1 MTNRVVSVELRALVD
16 NYVSGFK
23 KASQATTD
31 LADKA
36 GSKLEKHSAEV
47 SQMGTQFAVAG
58 AGMLLVAGKA
68 VKTFADFD
76 KAMSGVAATGDEAKA
91 RLGELRELAI
101 DLGADTQYSAQE
113 AAEGITN
120 LIKAGVSAEDVI
132 GGGLAGALNLA
143 AAGEMAVADAAE
155 TTAITLAQ
163 FRLKG
168 DQAAHVADLLAAG
181 AGKASG
187 EVSDMAQALSQV
199 GLVANQTGLSVEE
212 TTGALA
218 AFGQAGL
225 IGSDA
230 GTSLK
235 TMLQRLT
242 PQSAEARKQFDQL
255 GISAY
260 DANGEFVGLTNFA
273 GQLQDKLGK
282 LSPEARNAA
291 MGVMF
296 GSDAIRA
303 ANVLYDQ
310 GADGIQG
317 WIDAVNDQGYASRQA
332 AELTNNLSG
341 DLERLGGSLDSV
353 FIKSGSGANTVL
365 RRLTQGAEA
374 AVDAIGGLPEPLLS
388 TMTLLTGAGGLA
400 SVGVGGLLKLSAAA
414 ADAKANFRALGVNA
428 KTAKIAVGGV
438 ASALAIGTLALS
450 VWADAS
456 AKANDASR
464 EYASTMVVVGD
475 QVSRTSATIE
485 VFNKRLTET
494 KTDWLSDFL
503 GTGQTVAEL
512 AQDVGISFELM
523 GGYVSGT
530 AEGMQAYR
538 DKVVQLRN
546 ENPRLSSELHTLTT
560 ALENQ
565 RNRMADGEKTAL
577 AQAEAARASGSSA
590 TSYADAVTKATTA
603 TQANTAATRENAD
616 VLNEWIATQWKAAE
630 DALALSGSQ
639 VGFERALDDTT
650 AAMKK
655 LAKETKNKTDLTN
668 VDKKAGQDAKD
679 LLDKTA
685 AATLNRVKA
694 MQKAK
699 VADSEV
705 AAEMERGRKAFVAQ
719 ARAAGFTEDAIAD
732 LVNKYDLLPQNVTT
746 KVGEDGAQEAE
757 TRVNDFFNALK
768 DLPKSQQTKVLSEFN
783 NKGITAAEKALNKIN
798 GKTANTYINVKVNR
812 PKGVNIPVADGGVL
826 SPTSL
831 GGLIQQFASGGFGQ
845 PQVRPYQ
852 GAAGVQWG
860 EQGSGP
866 WEAFISGAPQK
877 RNRSIAIWKEV
888 GRMLGLGFT
897 AEEVLAGFADG
908 GLQEPTHKG
917 HPISWWQDK
926 LKTPLELTRLQIEIR
941 DLKKDLAEKETYK
954 VGKGKKAKKKKR
966 DKLRGLDRTEAQ
978 QQLAEAEA
986 EYKDALEAAKLD
998 KSDKGTIEQQIESY
1012 RQAAEKADQ
1021 VRQWADNLGRFDLGG
1036 ALGGGGGGWTKQT
1049 DINGNTYYTGSA
1061 TGGSAASITAQARAR
1076 ADKLS
1081 AFASKLAQL
1090 AKLGVAP
1097 AVLQDIANLGVD
1109 EGSRVADAYLADT
1122 AQIAELNAAYADI
1135 DKYGLQAGQAV
1146 EGAST
1151 ALTAAMP
1158 DAGKA
1163 LAAAFVQEVKQVL
1176 EPSLVTGYA
1185 VSGAAG
1191 PAVYTQTVQQI
1202 TYAPVY
1208 HYPQAVPST
1217 VQQNI
1222 DLQFLSAMG
1231 AA

>member
-23 KASQATTD
+23 KASQATSD

-36 GSKLEKHSAEV
+36 GSKLEKHSAEI

-132 GGGLAGALNLA
+132 GGGLTGALNLA

-260 DANGEFVGLTNFA
+260 DANGEFVGLANFA

-282 LSPEARNAA
+282 LTPEARNAA

-341 DLERLGGSLDSV
+341 DVERLGGSLDSV

-374 AVDAIGGLPEPLLS
+374 AVDAVGGLPEPLLS

-475 QVSRTSATIE
+475 HVSRTSATIE

-512 AQDVGISFELM
+512 ARDVGISFELM

-530 AEGMQAYR
+530 ADGMQAYR

-546 ENPRLSSELHTLTT
+546 ENPRLASELHTLTT

-590 TSYADAVTKATTA
+590 TSYADAVSKATTA

-685 AATLNRVKA
+685 ASTLNRVKA

-757 TRVNDFFNALK
+757 TRVNDLFNALK
-768 DLPKSQQTKVLSEFN
+768 DLPKSQQAKILSTFN
-783 NKGITAAEKALNKIN
+783 DKGVAAAEKALNKVRSKTVTLTVDVN
-798 GKTANTYINVKVNR
+798 YNRLKSGLDYFGKKS
-812 PKGVNIPVADGGVL
+812 ADGGVYAA
-826 SPTSL
+826 SL

-877 RNRSIAIWKEV
+877 RDRSIAIWKEV
-888 GRMLGLGFT
+888 GRRLLGTFS
-897 AEEVLAGFADG
+897 AEDLIAQFADG
-908 GLQEPTHKG
+908 GIAEPTHKG
-917 HPISWWQDK
+917 KPLSFWKEH
-926 LKTPLELTRLQIEIR
+926 LKTDLELTRMQIEIR
-941 DLKKDLAEKETYK
+941 DLKKDLAEKETYTT
-954 VGKGKKAKKKKR
+954 GKGKKRKKRKR

-978 QQLAEAEA
+978 QQLAETEEEYGYAVEAKKLNASKQGAIDARIEAWEA
-986 EYKDALEAAKLD
+986 ERDAADEASQASKRWQDQFMTGASAADLLANMQEGAARIAEFNDLLGKLD
-998 KSDKGTIEQQIESY
+998 SQGLSDSMMSWLW
-1012 RQAAEKADQ
+1012 DQ
-1021 VRQWADNLGRFDLGG
+1021 GPGAVGVAGEILAGG
-1036 ALGGGGGGWTKQT
+1036 K
-1049 DINGNTYYTGSA
+1049 
-1061 TGGSAASITAQARAR
+1061 ASI
-1076 ADKLS
+1076 D
-1081 AFASKLAQL
+1081 AFNKSSGNL
-1090 AKLGVAP
+1090 AK
-1097 AVLQDIANLGVD
+1097 
-1109 EGSRVADAYLADT
+1109 VADA
-1122 AQIAELNAAYADI
+1122 
-1135 DKYGLQAGQAV
+1135 AGQSQATGTWVKSPVIDRVNLPGYMTSGANGAV
-1146 EGAST
+1146 VGNRTVTFNVTQSD
-1151 ALTAAMP
+1151 P
-1158 DAGKA
+1158 Y
-1163 LAAAFVQEVKQVL
+1163 AAA
-1176 EPSLVTGYA
+1176 
-1185 VSGAAG
+1185 
-1191 PAVYTQTVQQI
+1191 VYFDQQLR
-1202 TYAPVY
+1202 Y
-1208 HYPQAVPST
+1208 
-1217 VQQNI
+1217 
-1222 DLQFLSAMG
+1222 L
-1231 AA
+1231 